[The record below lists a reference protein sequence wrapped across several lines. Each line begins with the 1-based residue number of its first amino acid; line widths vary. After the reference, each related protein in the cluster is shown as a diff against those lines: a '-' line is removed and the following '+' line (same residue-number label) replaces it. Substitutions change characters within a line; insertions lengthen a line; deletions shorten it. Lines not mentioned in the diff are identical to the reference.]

1 MLRQFNRF
9 LLLAII
15 IALALYIT
23 LTNPES
29 ATIHIGPNISISAY
43 AGVLYIG
50 VFFIGVL
57 AASIVALFFGLK
69 GWFRERKLRAAER
82 SRQAFFDLFIKAR
95 NFMANY
101 EWQAA
106 RSLWET
112 VISKDP
118 DNIIARVELSL
129 CLESLGDLKEALRVL
144 DETRASSHSSTEVL
158 MRAMTLNRALG
169 NKTAAQDNLSI
180 LVAEAP
186 SKRALEV
193 ARDIAEEMGRT
204 DDALNYQRE
213 LEKVGYSSDQT
224 AAIRTRLM
232 YAHLVKSSEHDAAL
246 KEALT
251 LFVKKHP
258 TYVPALERLADLQ
271 LNQGQIDECAEL
283 LVKAAKASPGDTA
296 KWSRVIDLWLSTAPG
311 EFQRRAERAL
321 AAARSSTQGIHG
333 SARIDTEFVVA
344 KTLLATNRPQEAQ
357 QLLNA
362 LDALAEREGTKV
374 SRTQE
379 QTRLHL
385 TGLCLSRLGQAKE
398 TAPLWEKLV
407 EPGLPATNTGKRPVL
422 SDRGEP
428 SPALS
433 TP

>member
-9 LLLAII
+9 LFLAII
-15 IALALYIT
+15 IALTLYIT

-29 ATIHIGPNISISAY
+29 ATIRIGPNISISAY

-50 VFFIGVL
+50 VFFAGVL

-69 GWFRERKLRAAER
+69 GWFRERRLRAAER

-95 NFMANY
+95 NFMANH

-106 RSLWET
+106 RSLWEA

-118 DNIIARVELSL
+118 DNIIARAELSL
-129 CLESLGDLKEALRVL
+129 CLENMGDLKEALRVL

-158 MRAMTLNRALG
+158 MRAMNLNRALG
-169 NKTAAQDNLSI
+169 NNTAAQDNLSI
-180 LVAEAP
+180 LLSEAP

-213 LEKVGYSSDQT
+213 LEKVGYSSDQM
-224 AAIRTRLM
+224 AAIRIRLM
-232 YAHLVKSSEHDAAL
+232 FAHLVKSSEHEAAL

-271 LNQGQIDECAEL
+271 LNQGQIDQCAEL
-283 LVKAAKASPGDTA
+283 LVKSAKASPGDTT
-296 KWSRVIDLWLSTAPG
+296 KWSRIIDLWLSTAPG
-311 EFQRRAERAL
+311 DFQRRAERAL
-321 AAARSSTQGIHG
+321 AAARSSTQGIHS
-333 SARIDTEFVVA
+333 SARIDTEFVVV
-344 KTLLATNRPQEAQ
+344 KTLLAVNRPQEAQ
-357 QLLNA
+357 QLLNG
-362 LDALAEREGTKV
+362 LDTLAEREGTKV
-374 SRTQE
+374 STTQE
-379 QTRLHL
+379 QIRLHL
-385 TGLCLSRLGQAKE
+385 TGLCFSRLGQAKD

-407 EPGLPATNTGKRPVL
+407 EPALPATNTGKRPVL

>member
-9 LLLAII
+9 LFLAII
-15 IALALYIT
+15 IALTLYIT

-29 ATIHIGPNISISAY
+29 ATIRIGPNISISAY

-50 VFFIGVL
+50 VFFAGVL

-69 GWFRERKLRAAER
+69 GWFRERRLRAAER

-95 NFMANY
+95 NFMANH

-106 RSLWET
+106 RSLWEA

-118 DNIIARVELSL
+118 DNIIARAELSL
-129 CLESLGDLKEALRVL
+129 CLENMGDLKEALRVL

-158 MRAMTLNRALG
+158 MRAMNLNRALG
-169 NKTAAQDNLSI
+169 NNTAAQDNLSI
-180 LVAEAP
+180 LLSEAP

-213 LEKVGYSSDQT
+213 LEKVGYSSDQM
-224 AAIRTRLM
+224 AAIRIRLM
-232 YAHLVKSSEHDAAL
+232 FAHLVKSSEHEAAL

-271 LNQGQIDECAEL
+271 LKQGQIDQCAEL
-283 LVKAAKASPGDTA
+283 LVKSAKASPGDTA
-296 KWSRVIDLWLSTAPG
+296 KWSRIIDLWLSTAPG
-311 EFQRRAERAL
+311 DFQRRAERAL
-321 AAARSSTQGIHG
+321 AAARSSTQGIHS

-344 KTLLATNRPQEAQ
+344 KTLLAVNRPQEAQ
-357 QLLNA
+357 QLLNG
-362 LDALAEREGTKV
+362 LDTLAEREGTKI
-374 SRTQE
+374 STTQE
-379 QTRLHL
+379 QIRLHL
-385 TGLCLSRLGQAKE
+385 TGLCFSRLGQAKD

-407 EPGLPATNTGKRPVL
+407 EPALPATNTGKRPVL

>member
-129 CLESLGDLKEALRVL
+129 CLESLGDLWIFIHIYLGKHYLTHGRIGRFFE
-144 DETRASSHSSTEVL
+144 
-158 MRAMTLNRALG
+158 NRPEG
-169 NKTAAQDNLSI
+169 F
-180 LVAEAP
+180 
-186 SKRALEV
+186 
-193 ARDIAEEMGRT
+193 AR
-204 DDALNYQRE
+204 
-213 LEKVGYSSDQT
+213 
-224 AAIRTRLM
+224 
-232 YAHLVKSSEHDAAL
+232 
-246 KEALT
+246 
-251 LFVKKHP
+251 
-258 TYVPALERLADLQ
+258 
-271 LNQGQIDECAEL
+271 
-283 LVKAAKASPGDTA
+283 
-296 KWSRVIDLWLSTAPG
+296 TAPG
-311 EFQRRAERAL
+311 
-321 AAARSSTQGIHG
+321 
-333 SARIDTEFVVA
+333 
-344 KTLLATNRPQEAQ
+344 RPQVD
-357 QLLNA
+357 N
-362 LDALAEREGTKV
+362 DR
-374 SRTQE
+374 
-379 QTRLHL
+379 HL
-385 TGLCLSRLGQAKE
+385 
-398 TAPLWEKLV
+398 V
-407 EPGLPATNTGKRPVL
+407 
-422 SDRGEP
+422 
-428 SPALS
+428 
-433 TP
+433 

>member
-9 LLLAII
+9 LFLAII
-15 IALALYIT
+15 IALTLYIT

-29 ATIHIGPNISISAY
+29 ATIRIGPNISISAY

-50 VFFIGVL
+50 VFFAGVL

-69 GWFRERKLRAAER
+69 GWFRERRLRAAER

-95 NFMANY
+95 NFMANH

-106 RSLWET
+106 RSLWEA

-118 DNIIARVELSL
+118 DNIIARAELSL
-129 CLESLGDLKEALRVL
+129 CLENMGDLKEALRVL

-158 MRAMTLNRALG
+158 MRAMNLNRALG
-169 NKTAAQDNLSI
+169 NNTAAQDNLSI
-180 LVAEAP
+180 LLSEAP
-186 SKRALEV
+186 SKRALEL

-213 LEKVGYSSDQT
+213 LEKVGYSSDQM
-224 AAIRTRLM
+224 AAIRIRLM
-232 YAHLVKSSEHDAAL
+232 YAHLIKSSEHEVAL

-271 LNQGQIDECAEL
+271 LKQGQIDQCAEL
-283 LVKAAKASPGDTA
+283 LVKSAKASPGDTA
-296 KWSRVIDLWLSTAPG
+296 KWSRIIDLWLSTAPG
-311 EFQRRAERAL
+311 DFQRRAERAL
-321 AAARSSTQGIHG
+321 AAARSSTQGIHS

-344 KTLLATNRPQEAQ
+344 KTLLAVNRPQEAQ
-357 QLLNA
+357 QLLNG
-362 LDALAEREGTKV
+362 LDTLAEREGTRI
-374 SRTQE
+374 STTQE
-379 QTRLHL
+379 QIRLHL
-385 TGLCLSRLGQAKE
+385 TGLCFSRLGQAKD

-407 EPGLPATNTGKRPVL
+407 EPALPATNTGKRPVL

>member
-1 MLRQFNRF
+1 
-9 LLLAII
+9 
-15 IALALYIT
+15 
-23 LTNPES
+23 
-29 ATIHIGPNISISAY
+29 
-43 AGVLYIG
+43 
-50 VFFIGVL
+50 
-57 AASIVALFFGLK
+57 
-69 GWFRERKLRAAER
+69 
-82 SRQAFFDLFIKAR
+82 
-95 NFMANY
+95 
-101 EWQAA
+101 
-106 RSLWET
+106 
-112 VISKDP
+112 
-118 DNIIARVELSL
+118 
-129 CLESLGDLKEALRVL
+129 
-144 DETRASSHSSTEVL
+144 
-158 MRAMTLNRALG
+158 
-169 NKTAAQDNLSI
+169 
-180 LVAEAP
+180 
-186 SKRALEV
+186 
-193 ARDIAEEMGRT
+193 
-204 DDALNYQRE
+204 
-213 LEKVGYSSDQT
+213 
-224 AAIRTRLM
+224 M

-385 TGLCLSRLGQAKE
+385 AGLCLSRLGQAKE